1 MVTAAPSYRLPLTAL
16 LLAGVFAAGFFLF
29 WRTASPL
36 SAWAGVDLDFLFPP
50 LALWAALTLLGRLAA
65 WAGGT
70 RLASLRWRL
79 TRSGR
84 ELRAADALNAARRF
98 LTDLAWFWLALALI
112 ALVPAITEALSER
125 EGGPVPDAVL
135 PYVAAFGL
143 MPVWGLPI
151 MALAAAVRGAAEVRP
166 AIGEALPMP
175 WWRLVTLG
183 VGYVLLSEDGVL
195 NEAVGFDGS
204 SLLTASAAALGLSY
218 GALGLRHVLK
228 APLQPRTA
236 TALRAALLL
245 AEAAWIV
252 IALQALAGLPS
263 VVESVLV
270 GHFELDSARAAE
282 YLASVG
288 ELTSPQAF
296 AMLLPFALVRTAGVF
311 RPEVDRILGFPVGR
325 LALLGV
331 VHVLFSDNGVLA
343 VAIQVALPQV
353 MTLLTLGIALSWAA
367 SIAGNVARLDL
378 RSRFWPAAS
387 VALALANAVGA
398 AIAVGMSVWVVL
410 DHLPVLNAALIDNES
425 TRRIGREAL
434 PFLSAFFDVRTPAA
448 ALGAALAFALTLPWP
463 GEGWAFTRWQPP
475 LNAVAYCAA
484 GYLVWVVGS
493 TLSPLG
499 HGFVIAG
506 AAGAAGMFALGLTQ
520 VFGYA
525 AGSRSALAPM
535 ARWLAVS
542 RLRGVVLG
550 AALAVYGLL
559 LRPVLYET
567 LWFAALY
574 EYIALLAVLVLAL
587 LFVVDLLR
595 RDAAGPEAQEPESSE
610 WARHRQVLESKD
622 DPRSTLAS
630 AMRRRFVDYGE
641 WKPLWSYLMGLLYRN
656 GASVEGMHTA
666 LRPLHAGA
674 VSSAALRFLD
684 RSALRR
690 MGRAAALE
698 EALRRTESALAS
710 DQPTTPSITEDDLR
724 TAAAPYVETGSDV
737 ERLVI
742 ALIVAHCQGGLDV
755 QSGIDYWLHLL
766 DAPQRGSG
774 PFLLPWAR
782 ADARIRARI
791 ERVRLVDNAATML
804 FGSASVSPDN
814 PDPTRLAEAVAAAG
828 VRD

>member
-16 LLAGVFAAGFFLF
+16 LLAGVLVAGFFLF

-36 SAWAGVDLDFLFPP
+36 SALAGVDLDFLFPP
-50 LALWAALTLLGRLAA
+50 LALWAVLTLLGRLAA

-112 ALVPAITEALSER
+112 ALVPAMTESLSER

-166 AIGEALPMP
+166 TIGAALPMP
-175 WWRLVTLG
+175 WLRLVALG

-195 NEAVGFDGS
+195 NEAVGFEGS
-204 SLLTASAAALGLSY
+204 SLLTASATVLGLSY
-218 GALGLRHVLK
+218 GALALRNVLK
-228 APLQPRTA
+228 TPLQPRLA
-236 TALRAALLL
+236 NAFRAALLL

-263 VVESVLV
+263 AIESVLV
-270 GHFELDSARAAE
+270 GHFELDAARAVE
-282 YLASVG
+282 YVVGLG
-288 ELTSPQAF
+288 ELTSPQLA
-296 AMLLPFALVRTAGVF
+296 AVLLPFTLVRAAGIF

-331 VHVLFSDNGVLA
+331 VHVVFSDNGVLA

-353 MTLLTLGIALSWAA
+353 VTLLTLGIALSWAA
-367 SIAGNVARLDL
+367 SIVGNIARTELQL
-378 RSRFWPAAS
+378 RYWPAAS
-387 VALALANAVGA
+387 LAALAAWL
-398 AIAVGMSVWVVL
+398 SVWVVL
-410 DHLPVLNAALIDNES
+410 DHLPLLNAALIDNES

-448 ALGAALAFALTLPWP
+448 ALGAALAFALALPWP
-463 GEGWAFTRWQPP
+463 GEGWAFARWQPL

-493 TLSPLG
+493 TLSSLG
-499 HGFVIAG
+499 HGFVLVG
-506 AAGAAGMFALGLTQ
+506 AAGAAGMFALGIAQ
-520 VFGYA
+520 VLGYA

-595 RDAAGPEAQEPESSE
+595 RDVAGPEAGEPESSE

-622 DPRSTLAS
+622 DPRSALAS

-656 GASVEGMHTA
+656 GASLEGMHA
-666 LRPLHAGA
+666 VLRPLRAA
-674 VSSAALRFLD
+674 ASSAALRFLD

-690 MGRAAALE
+690 LGRAAALE

-710 DQPTTPSITEDDLR
+710 DQPATPSITEDGLR
-724 TAAAPYVETGSDV
+724 AAAAPYVETGADV

-742 ALIVAHCQGGLDV
+742 ALIVAHCKGGLDV
-755 QSGIDYWLHLL
+755 QGGIDYWLHLL
-766 DAPQRGSG
+766 DAPQRASG

-782 ADARIRARI
+782 ADARIRARG
-791 ERVRLVDNAATML
+791 ERARLVDNASATF
-804 FGSASVSPDN
+804 FGP
-814 PDPTRLAEAVAAAG
+814 AAG
-828 VRD
+828 PSANLDPRSLADLVGAAGAREP